1 MTRAAGGV
9 YRIVAG
15 FLRRNIS
22 PKEEICGIIATD
34 ATAVLKRRGK
44 ISISRTGVAG
54 GVYRTDANFL
64 HRITFR
70 KEDICATVAAV
81 AIAENCRIKKS
92 D

>member
-1 MTRAAGGV
+1 MIRAEGDAS
-9 YRIVAG
+9 RIVAG

-22 PKEEICGIIATD
+22 PTEDICGIIATA
-34 ATAVLKRRGK
+34 ATAVLKQREI
-44 ISISRTGVAG
+44 ISISRTGAEG

-64 HRITFR
+64 RRTTFR
-70 KEDICATVAAV
+70 KEDICATAAAV